1 MSKSDIKLIQQSS
14 KILTPSDKASNMY
27 RLTKDEDNKMRRNP
41 ITSTYKKNQAKNQ
54 EKRKDIVKKSFDI
67 IDRMDVNT
75 DSNYF
80 IIIEDHKENF
90 LNHQKIRLINPAK
103 NERGRISVT

>member
-1 MSKSDIKLIQQSS
+1 M
-14 KILTPSDKASNMY
+14 
-27 RLTKDEDNKMRRNP
+27 
-41 ITSTYKKNQAKNQ
+41 
-54 EKRKDIVKKSFDI
+54 KKSFDI

-80 IIIEDHKENF
+80 IIIEDHKGNF